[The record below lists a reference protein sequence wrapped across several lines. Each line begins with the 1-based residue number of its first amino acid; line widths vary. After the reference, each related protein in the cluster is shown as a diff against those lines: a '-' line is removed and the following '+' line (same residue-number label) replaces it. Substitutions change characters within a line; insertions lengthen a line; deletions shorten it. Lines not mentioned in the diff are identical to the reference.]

1 MVLRRVLAALPFAF
15 TVLASPAASAADQK
29 AEEPPFEAK
38 ETGEWPQYGCD
49 AGCRFATTG
58 GIASTLRA
66 KWVFKRQLPA
76 AKMWFTAAK
85 GDRVLVECTGDQNG
99 DAKIGDPANN
109 PYLFG
114 IDFETGAKAWEWSH
128 KHDWGIGCPIAIAG
142 SLFYYN
148 DDGFGWIDF
157 EKGGGTDMGQGAD
170 SWGYVSVDEKA
181 GLVVKACDH
190 KVDNDGSSIEAYPLG
205 QWRKWQALRDDGV
218 KAMHGGDG
226 YAFHS
231 LCQGAGKVFVAVS
244 MMGGS
249 PKKTKNGLHALSQ
262 ADGSEAWCVEG
273 EWGGVS
279 FDGEHVYSSLR
290 DARDPKAWKLCCLNP
305 ADGKTAWS
313 ANVGEPV
320 HHPPAHG
327 RGICLVITD
336 SGALYAFPSVG
347 DQAGKKLAWQG
358 HVDAPFA
365 AANTVTRNSA
375 LAIAEGGGK
384 NGVLVVAAGKG
395 VHLFDLKR
403 GAPMGDLPWDASL
416 GSAMNP
422 LIVNG
427 NVIVNGGEGVVC
439 YGPPAKK
446 DKPKQ

>member
-1 MVLRRVLAALPFAF
+1 MIRFPGLAAFVFALLPCQ
-15 TVLASPAASAADQK
+15 AASAADAPK
-29 AEEPPFEAK
+29 PPEEPAFEAK

-49 AGCRFATTG
+49 AGCRFATSG
-58 GIASTLRA
+58 GLASPLRA
-66 KWVFKRQLPA
+66 KWVFKRQPPA
-76 AKMWFTAAK
+76 ARMWFTAAK

-114 IDFETGAKAWEWSH
+114 IDFDTGAKAWAWSH

-142 SLFYYN
+142 SVFYYN
-148 DDGFGWIDF
+148 DDGFGSTDF
-157 EKGGGTDMGQGAD
+157 ERGGGNDMGGGAD
-170 SWGYVSVDEKA
+170 SWGYISVDARA
-181 GLVVKACDH
+181 GVVVKACEH
-190 KVDNDGSSIEAYPLG
+190 KVDNDGSSIECWSIG
-205 QWRKWQALRDDGV
+205 GGRKWQALHDDGQ

-231 LCQGAGKVFVAVS
+231 ICQGAGKVFAAVT

-279 FDGEHVYSSLR
+279 CDGDRVYGAQR
-290 DARDPKAWKLCCLNP
+290 DARDPKAWKLCCLSA
-305 ADGKTAWS
+305 ADGKTLWS

-327 RGICLVITD
+327 RGICVVITD

-358 HVDAPFA
+358 HADAPFPGD
-365 AANTVTRNSA
+365 NTCTRNSA
-375 LAIAEGGGK
+375 LAIAEGAGK
-384 NGVLVVAAGKG
+384 NGALVVAAGKAIR
-395 VHLFDLKR
+395 LYDLKR
-403 GAPMGDLPWDASL
+403 GAPMGDLPWDSSL
-416 GSAMNP
+416 GPAMNP

-439 YGPPAKK
+439 FGPPPPK
-446 DKPKQ
+446 KPKP